1 MSEPQSIEN
10 CIRDNLDIYFR
21 DLDGT
26 DPTGTTGHILYVGG
40 SFTWAVSQFNAS
52 KFIRISTATADA
64 VIFSSALQS

>member
-1 MSEPQSIEN
+1 V
-10 CIRDNLDIYFR
+10 
-21 DLDGT
+21 
-26 DPTGTTGHILYVGG
+26 GHILYVGG